1 MAAAVR
7 RGAEPWN
14 RVRIPQA
21 GSSSTVTVQDRS
33 ATLDICIAAVVKG
46 CHLVT
51 RSLRSRTLD
60 AEVDVL
66 CSVLYSNQN
75 RLGHH
80 KPHLA
85 LRQVEQ
91 CLKRLKNMNLEG
103 SIEDL
108 SQLLS
113 ANETQPGVTESH
125 AVPSQPVVEVVLMKV
140 LGGCKLLLRLLDCCC
155 KAFRLTVKHL
165 VLQEFIIL
173 NLVMIGLVSR
183 LWVLHKGL
191 LRRLI
196 SLYEP
201 LFGLLQEVSRIQP
214 MPYFK
219 DFAFPSDITD
229 FLGPP
234 YTELF
239 KGKTQAPVATK
250 GVTKLLNKL
259 FLMKEQLPKINED
272 TLDRI
277 SKTSEQIKSNLQG
290 SVDLGQPVKKKTK
303 NEKPSGFDVRALCTR
318 LRNKAAQ
325 ETSLE
330 LKCSQSRFKTS
341 KLSSQKLTRTSRA
354 AHNIVQRIRVTK
366 TFTQLSEEIQMA
378 VVWCRS
384 KKLKAQATYLGSKL
398 LKSNRLRHVEAQ
410 GYSLPKKLQCMKT
423 SLCNCLL
430 RGSIVSTSK
439 CSSRQRSKHKVLS
452 RQRKPQRKLQST
464 LLKETQ
470 QVPEG
475 TLKSTRGISAKWSC
489 SDGTVPRTDVC
500 PNRKQVLRR
509 LSKPVLKIKETG
521 IHRNLT
527 AGGGNETG
535 LRTKRQT
542 HTHSVPPEAAK
553 EADDIDDIFALMGV

>member
-1 MAAAVR
+1 M
-7 RGAEPWN
+7 RGLSSP
-14 RVRIPQA
+14 PA
-21 GSSSTVTVQDRS
+21 GSSSTLTVRDPS
-33 ATLDICIAAVVKG
+33 ATLDICIAAVIKG

-51 RSLRSRTLD
+51 QSIKSKTLD

-66 CSVLYSNQN
+66 CSVLYSNHN
-75 RLGHH
+75 RMGRH

-103 SIEDL
+103 SVEDL

-113 ANETQPGVTESH
+113 ANEIQPGATENRV
-125 AVPSQPVVEVVLMKV
+125 VPSQPVVEVVLLKV

-165 VLQEFIIL
+165 GLQEFIIL

-201 LFGLLQEVSRIQP
+201 LFQLLQEVSRIQP

-219 DFAFPSDITD
+219 EYAFPSDVTD
-229 FLGPP
+229 FLGSP
-234 YTELF
+234 YMELF
-239 KGKTQAPVATK
+239 KGKRPEAVATK
-250 GVTKLLNKL
+250 GVNKLLNKL

-272 TLDRI
+272 TLDRM
-277 SKTSEQIKSNLQG
+277 SKTSEQRKRNVQSI
-290 SVDLGQPVKKKTK
+290 VDLGQPVRMNKKSKK
-303 NEKPSGFDVRALCTR
+303 EKPSGFDVRALCTR
-318 LRNKAAQ
+318 LRHKATQ
-325 ETSLE
+325 ETTHE
-330 LKCSQSRFKTS
+330 FKCSQSRFKTS
-341 KLSSQKLTRTSRA
+341 KLSSQKLTRTSWA
-354 AHNIVQRIRVTK
+354 SNIVQRIRVTK

-378 VVWCRS
+378 VMWCRS
-384 KKLKAQATYLGSKL
+384 KKLKAQATYLGNKL

-430 RGSIVSTSK
+430 RGSIISTSK
-439 CSSRQRSKHKVLS
+439 CSPRQRRSKHKVLS

-475 TLKSTRGISAKWSC
+475 TLKSARDPSAKWSR
-489 SDGTVPRTDVC
+489 SGGTVPRTDVC

-509 LSKPVLKIKETG
+509 LSKPALKTKGPGFHGTVS
-521 IHRNLT
+521 
-527 AGGGNETG
+527 AGSGNETA
-535 LRTKRQT
+535 LWTETQT
-542 HTHSVPPEAAK
+542 HTHGVPEAAR

>member
-7 RGAEPWN
+7 PGAEPWN

-21 GSSSTVTVQDRS
+21 GNCSTLTVRDPS
-33 ATLDICIAAVVKG
+33 ATLDICTAAVTKG

-51 RSLRSRTLD
+51 QSLKSQTLD

-66 CSVLYSNQN
+66 CSVLYSNHN

-91 CLKRLKNMNLEG
+91 CLKRLKHMNLEG

-113 ANETQPGVTESH
+113 ANATQPGATENRV
-125 AVPSQPVVEVVLMKV
+125 VPSQPVVEVVLMKV

-155 KAFRLTVKHL
+155 KAFLLTVKHL
-165 VLQEFIIL
+165 GLKEFIIL
-173 NLVMIGLVSR
+173 NLVMVGLVSR

-201 LFGLLQEVSRIQP
+201 LLSLRQEISSIHP

-229 FLGPP
+229 FLGPS
-234 YTELF
+234 YLEVF
-239 KGKTQAPVATK
+239 KVKTPAASATK

-259 FLMKEQLPKINED
+259 FLMREQLPKMNED
-272 TLDRI
+272 TLDRL
-277 SKTSEQIKSNLQG
+277 SKPSEQMTSNPQ
-290 SVDLGQPVKKKTK
+290 STVDLGQPVKACKRTRK
-303 NEKPSGFDVRALCTR
+303 EKPLGFDLRAFCTR
-318 LRNKAAQ
+318 LGNKATQ
-325 ETSLE
+325 ETNRDF
-330 LKCSQSRFKTS
+330 KYSQSKLKTT
-341 KLSSQKLTRTSRA
+341 KLPSQQLRTHWA
-354 AHNIVQRIRVTK
+354 NDTVQRIRKTK
-366 TFTQLSEEIQMA
+366 TFAQLSEEIEMA
-378 VVWCRS
+378 IVWSRS
-384 KKLKAQATYLGSKL
+384 KKLKTQATFLGNKL
-398 LKSNRLRHVEAQ
+398 LKSNRFRHVESQ
-410 GYSLPKKLQCMKT
+410 GYSLTKKLQCMKT

-430 RGSIVSTSK
+430 RGSRTSTSEHPP
-439 CSSRQRSKHKVLS
+439 RQRRSKYKVLS

-475 TLKSTRGISAKWSC
+475 TLKNTRDSSAKRRC
-489 SDGTVPRTDVC
+489 SGTVQRSDVC
-500 PNRKQVLRR
+500 PNGKQVLRK
-509 LSKPVLKIKETG
+509 LAKPDLKTKVVVHG
-521 IHRNLT
+521 NLT
-527 AGGGNETG
+527 GGSRNESGFQAKT
-535 LRTKRQT
+535 QM
-542 HTHSVPPEAAK
+542 HTHNAPDTAK

>member
-1 MAAAVR
+1 MAAAAR
-7 RGAEPWN
+7 PGAEPWN

-21 GSSSTVTVQDRS
+21 GSRRTLTVEEPS
-33 ATLDICIAAVVKG
+33 ATLDVCAAAAIKG

-51 RSLRSRTLD
+51 QSLKSPALD
-60 AEVDVL
+60 VEVDVL
-66 CSVLYSNQN
+66 CSVLYSNHN
-75 RLGHH
+75 RLGRH

-91 CLKRLKNMNLEG
+91 CLKRLKNMHLED
-103 SIEDL
+103 SVEDL
-108 SQLLS
+108 SELLS
-113 ANETQPGVTESH
+113 ASETQPGATKTRV
-125 AVPSQPVVEVVLMKV
+125 VPSQPVVEVALMKV

-155 KAFRLTVKHL
+155 KAFLLTVKHL
-165 VLQEFIIL
+165 GLQEFIIL
-173 NLVMIGLVSR
+173 NLVIVGLVSR

-201 LFGLLQEVSRIQP
+201 LFGLFQEVSRIQP

-234 YTELF
+234 YLEVF
-239 KGKTQAPVATK
+239 NKKTPAAFATK

-272 TLDRI
+272 TVDRI
-277 SKTSEQIKSNLQG
+277 SKTSQQMKSNLQS
-290 SVDLGQPVKKKTK
+290 SVDLGQPVKMSKKTK
-303 NEKPSGFDVRALCTR
+303 KEQPSGFDVRALCMR

-325 ETSLE
+325 ETNCE
-330 LKCSQSRFKTS
+330 FKYSQSKT
-341 KLSSQKLTRTSRA
+341 KTTKHPSQKLRRTHWANS
-354 AHNIVQRIRVTK
+354 IVQRIQVTK

-378 VVWCRS
+378 IVWSRK
-384 KKLKAQATYLGSKL
+384 KKLKAQATYLGNKL

-410 GYSLPKKLQCMKT
+410 GHSLPKKLQCMKT

-430 RGSIVSTSK
+430 RGTSK
-439 CSSRQRSKHKVLS
+439 HPPRQRRSKHKVLS

-464 LLKETQ
+464 FLKEAQ

-475 TLKSTRGISAKWSC
+475 TLKSTGGTSAKCRRSG
-489 SDGTVPRTDVC
+489 GTVQRSDIS

-509 LSKPVLKIKETG
+509 LSKPGLKTKELG
-521 IHRNLT
+521 IHRNPT
-527 AGGGNETG
+527 GGSGNETG
-535 LRTKRQT
+535 LWMKRQIDNAPA
-542 HTHSVPPEAAK
+542 SAK

>member
-14 RVRIPQA
+14 SVRIPQA
-21 GSSSTVTVQDRS
+21 GSSSTLTVQDRS
-33 ATLDICIAAVVKG
+33 ATLDICTAAVVKG
-46 CHLVT
+46 CRLVT

-66 CSVLYSNQN
+66 CSVLYSNHN

-91 CLKRLKNMNLEG
+91 CLKRLKNMHLEG

-113 ANETQPGVTESH
+113 ANEAQPGVTESH

-140 LGGCKLLLRLLDCCC
+140 LGGCKLLLRLLDCCF
-155 KAFRLTVKHL
+155 KAFR
-165 VLQEFIIL
+165 
-173 NLVMIGLVSR
+173 
-183 LWVLHKGL
+183 VLHKGL
-191 LRRLI
+191 LRRLT

-234 YTELF
+234 YTDLF
-239 KGKTQAPVATK
+239 KGKPPAAVTTK

-259 FLMKEQLPKINED
+259 FSMKGQLPKINED

-277 SKTSEQIKSNLQG
+277 SQTPEQKKFYLQG
-290 SVDLGQPVKKKTK
+290 SVDLGQPVKTTKKTK
-303 NEKPSGFDVRALCTR
+303 NEKPPGFDVRALCTR
-318 LRNKAAQ
+318 LGNKATQ

-354 AHNIVQRIRVTK
+354 AHNIVQRIRVTQ

-439 CSSRQRSKHKVLS
+439 CPSRQGRSKHKVLS

-475 TLKSTRGISAKWSC
+475 TLKNLRGTSAKWSR
-489 SDGTVPRTDVC
+489 SDGTVQRTDVC

-509 LSKPVLKIKETG
+509 LSKPVLKTKEMG

-527 AGGGNETG
+527 AGSGNETA

-542 HTHSVPPEAAK
+542 HTHSVPEAAK

>member
-1 MAAAVR
+1 MAAALR
-7 RGAEPWN
+7 RSAEPWN

-21 GSSSTVTVQDRS
+21 GSSSTLTVRDPS
-33 ATLDICIAAVVKG
+33 ATLDICIAAVIKG

-51 RSLRSRTLD
+51 QSIKSKTLD

-66 CSVLYSNQN
+66 CSVLYSNHN
-75 RLGHH
+75 RMGRH

-103 SIEDL
+103 SVEDL

-113 ANETQPGVTESH
+113 ANETQPGATENRV
-125 AVPSQPVVEVVLMKV
+125 VPSQPVVEVVLMKV

-165 VLQEFIIL
+165 GLQEFIIL

-191 LRRLI
+191 LRRLV

-201 LFGLLQEVSRIQP
+201 LFQLLQEVSRIHP

-219 DFAFPSDITD
+219 EYAFPSDVTD

-234 YTELF
+234 YVELF
-239 KGKTQAPVATK
+239 KGKPPEAVATK

-259 FLMKEQLPKINED
+259 FSMKEQLPKVSED

-277 SKTSEQIKSNLQG
+277 SKTSEQMKNNAQS
-290 SVDLGQPVKKKTK
+290 SMDLGQPVKMSKKTRK
-303 NEKPSGFDVRALCTR
+303 EKPSGFDVRALCTR
-318 LRNKAAQ
+318 LRNKATQ
-325 ETSLE
+325 ETSRE
-330 LKCSQSRFKTS
+330 FKCSQSRLKTS
-341 KLSSQKLTRTSRA
+341 KLSSQKLTRTLWAS
-354 AHNIVQRIRVTK
+354 NIVQRIRVTK
-366 TFTQLSEEIQMA
+366 TFTQLSEEIQTA
-378 VVWCRS
+378 VMWCRS
-384 KKLKAQATYLGSKL
+384 KKLKAQATYLGNKL

-430 RGSIVSTSK
+430 RGSIISTSK
-439 CSSRQRSKHKVLS
+439 CSPRQKRSKHKVLS

-470 QVPEG
+470 QEPEG
-475 TLKSTRGISAKWSC
+475 TLKSTRDPSAKWSR
-489 SDGTVPRTDVC
+489 SVTSC
-500 PNRKQVLRR
+500 PMTAQAANQ
-509 LSKPVLKIKETG
+509 G
-521 IHRNLT
+521 T
-527 AGGGNETG
+527 AGHCCLKGGGGG
-535 LRTKRQT
+535 LRIWTSNLSMT
-542 HTHSVPPEAAK
+542 AFCSGT
-553 EADDIDDIFALMGV
+553 F

>member
-155 KAFRLTVKHL
+155 KAFR
-165 VLQEFIIL
+165 
-173 NLVMIGLVSR
+173 
-183 LWVLHKGL
+183 VLHKGL

>member
-1 MAAAVR
+1 MCLDNSSRRCGVAAQ
-7 RGAEPWN
+7 W
-14 RVRIPQA
+14 
-21 GSSSTVTVQDRS
+21 
-33 ATLDICIAAVVKG
+33 DICIAAVIKG

-51 RSLRSRTLD
+51 QSIKSKTLD

-66 CSVLYSNQN
+66 CSVLYSNHN
-75 RLGHH
+75 RMGRH

-103 SIEDL
+103 SVEDL

-113 ANETQPGVTESH
+113 ANETQPGATENRV
-125 AVPSQPVVEVVLMKV
+125 VPSQPVVEVVLMKV

-155 KAFRLTVKHL
+155 KAFRLIVKHL
-165 VLQEFIIL
+165 GLQEFIIL

-191 LRRLI
+191 LRRLV

-201 LFGLLQEVSRIQP
+201 LFQLLQEVSRIHP

-219 DFAFPSDITD
+219 EYAFPSDVTD

-234 YTELF
+234 YVELF
-239 KGKTQAPVATK
+239 KGKPPEAVATK

-259 FLMKEQLPKINED
+259 FTMKEQLPKVSED

-277 SKTSEQIKSNLQG
+277 SKTSEQMKNNAQS
-290 SVDLGQPVKKKTK
+290 SMDLGQPVRMSKKTRK
-303 NEKPSGFDVRALCTR
+303 EKPSGFDVRALCTR
-318 LRNKAAQ
+318 LRNKATQ
-325 ETSLE
+325 ETSRE
-330 LKCSQSRFKTS
+330 FKCSQSRLKTS
-341 KLSSQKLTRTSRA
+341 KLSSQKLTRTLWAS
-354 AHNIVQRIRVTK
+354 NIVQRIRVTK
-366 TFTQLSEEIQMA
+366 TFTQLSEEIQTA
-378 VVWCRS
+378 VMWCRS
-384 KKLKAQATYLGSKL
+384 KKLKAQATYLGNKL

-430 RGSIVSTSK
+430 RGSIISTSK
-439 CSSRQRSKHKVLS
+439 CSPRQKRSKHKVLS

-470 QVPEG
+470 QEPEG
-475 TLKSTRGISAKWSC
+475 TLKSTRDPSAKWSR
-489 SDGTVPRTDVC
+489 SGGTVQRTDVC

-509 LSKPVLKIKETG
+509 LSKSVLKTKEPG
-521 IHRNLT
+521 FHGNLT
-527 AGGGNETG
+527 AGSRNETG
-535 LRTKRQT
+535 LWTNRQT
-542 HTHSVPPEAAK
+542 HTHSVPQAAK